1 METTKKE
8 KVINFG
14 LSDQLMDYLNKAL
27 ESADKQMSEKKEKI
41 GDEIKYA
48 VVEIVKREVAK
59 IDAVLKKDDLDD
71 LEWSTLVNKLD
82 KLSDLIRWY

>member
-48 VVEIVKREVAK
+48 VVEIVKGEVAK

-71 LEWSTLVNKLD
+71 QEWFRLVEKLD
-82 KLSDLIRWY
+82 KLSDLVRWY

>member
-8 KVINFG
+8 KVINLG

-59 IDAVLKKDDLDD
+59 IDAVLKKDDLDNQ
-71 LEWSTLVNKLD
+71 EWFELVEKLD
-82 KLSDLIRWY
+82 KLTDLVRWY